1 MLREIGGGPANQALN
16 YRKKFINGWF
26 NGKTLKILT

>member
-1 MLREIGGGPANQALN
+1 MLREIEGRPANQAPDD
-16 YRKKFINGWF
+16 RKKFINGWF